1 MVFPKETSEQLRR
14 RILEICQDHVRKT
27 MDTLREVCLMISAY
41 QTGDEHQV
49 FQHHNNVVKLNEE
62 AAQKKKALMVE
73 VAEVGAVLLSR
84 DDFIRLSSEVETI
97 SDYCTGISYRLME
110 LTKRRW
116 VVKGEIMK
124 ELGNLAEAVLDCV
137 IRLRETILALV
148 YGGPKVFE
156 AAEHVESAEKIV
168 DNIYRKV
175 DFTILSSRMKISV
188 ILVLREIAG
197 FLEEIAD
204 VCENASDVARIL
216 ALTT

>member
-62 AAQKKKALMVE
+62 ATQKKKTLMVE

-84 DDFIRLSSEVETI
+84 NDFIRLSSEVETI

-116 VVKGEIMK
+116 VVKSEIMK
-124 ELGNLAEAVLDCV
+124 EIGNLAEAVLDCV

-175 DFTILSSRMKISV
+175 DFTILSSRMKISIV
-188 ILVLREIAG
+188 LVLREIAG